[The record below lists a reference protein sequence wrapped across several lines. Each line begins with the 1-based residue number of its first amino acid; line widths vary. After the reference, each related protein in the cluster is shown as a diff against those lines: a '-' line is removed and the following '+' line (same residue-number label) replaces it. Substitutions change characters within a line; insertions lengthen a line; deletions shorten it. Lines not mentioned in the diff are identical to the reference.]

1 VDVLVLDVEEFSD
14 LFWGF
19 TLDHVG
25 YGLASDVAVGQL
37 LHKLSA
43 RASLQ
48 ERLDVEVAVIS
59 FITILKKEAHLAA
72 KMISNSIS

>member
-25 YGLASDVAVGQL
+25 NGLASDVAIGQL
-37 LHKLSA
+37 LLEVWCQ
-43 RASLQ
+43 RAYRRGLMS
-48 ERLDVEVAVIS
+48 R
-59 FITILKKEAHLAA
+59 
-72 KMISNSIS
+72 